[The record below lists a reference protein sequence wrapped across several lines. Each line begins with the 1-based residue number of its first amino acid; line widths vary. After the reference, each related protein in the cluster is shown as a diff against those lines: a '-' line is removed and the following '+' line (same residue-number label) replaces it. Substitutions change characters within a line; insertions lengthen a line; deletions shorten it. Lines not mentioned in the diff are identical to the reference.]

1 MLYERATVLDCDGR
15 WAWVQA
21 ASQAGCARCAAGRGC
36 GGGIF
41 GRLLGSRLHR
51 VRALNEAAAAPG
63 DTVLLGL
70 HEAVLWQGALRVY
83 GWPLGLLLVGV
94 LVGQTNSDV
103 GALLGGVLGFGCG
116 LLLSRWHSRRLATAA
131 DCQPAILRVV
141 PPGTDCFP
149 ETD

>member
-1 MLYERATVLDCDGR
+1 MLYERATVLEHDGR

-51 VRALNEAAAAPG
+51 VRALNEPAAKPG

-70 HEAVLWQGALRVY
+70 AEAVLWQGALRVY
-83 GWPLGLLLVGV
+83 GWPLGLLLVG
-94 LVGQTNSDV
+94 LLAGQTGGDA
-103 GALLGGVLGFGCG
+103 GALLGGVIGFGSG
-116 LLLSRWHSRRLATAA
+116 WLLGRWHSRRL
-131 DCQPAILRVV
+131 
-141 PPGTDCFP
+141 
-149 ETD
+149 